1 MSSDHLSKIW
11 SIDTETAKR
20 TINITMQLLKHVG
33 ERSLE
38 SVFFDERSHVEI
50 QMY

>member
-1 MSSDHLSKIW
+1 MSSDHLPKIW
-11 SIDTETAKR
+11 STDTETAKR
-20 TINITMQLLKHVG
+20 TINITTQLLKHVG

-38 SVFFDERSHVEI
+38 SVFIDKRLYVEI